1 MTGRGFRG
9 RAYDSSGIQPPM
21 PANIRSIVVFCGS
34 GVGDDP
40 AWRAAAEAL
49 GRGLATSGIRLVYGG
64 GRVGLMGA
72 VADGALAGGGTVT
85 GIIPD
90 FLRAREV
97 AHPGVPDLVVTD
109 SMHRRK
115 AMMFEQADAFVTL
128 PGGLG
133 TLDETV
139 EIITWRQLGLH
150 DRPVLIANLN
160 GWAGT
165 LLSVLNGFVSDGFAD
180 PSSRALYEVL
190 PDVPAILRRLL
201 TIPARDPISSSR
213 T

>member
-1 MTGRGFRG
+1 
-9 RAYDSSGIQPPM
+9 M
-21 PANIRSIVVFCGS
+21 PASIRAVVVFCGS
-34 GVGDDP
+34 RVGHDP
-40 AWRAAAEAL
+40 TWRAAAEAL
-49 GRGLATSGIRLVYGG
+49 GRGLATSGIRLIYGG

-72 VADGALAGGGTVT
+72 VADGALAGGGSVT

-97 AHPGVPDLVVTD
+97 AHPGVQDLVVTD

-150 DRPVLIANLN
+150 DRPVLIGNFN
-160 GWAGT
+160 GWASG
-165 LLSVLNGFVSDGFAD
+165 LLSVLNGFVTDGFAD
-180 PSSRALYEVL
+180 PSARALYEIL

-201 TIPARDPISSSR
+201 TIPARDPVSSSR